1 MKPEAGKPKRR
12 RDIPT
17 SDKWDTTRLY
27 ASHDS
32 WLGHANRL
40 RQSSEATAQLFA
52 DTIPTADTLVSAL
65 DAYDHIMMEAEK
77 LRHYAFLNHAVDAL
91 DHTNRRQQELML
103 QLDAAI
109 EEAWSF
115 LTPSIL
121 AIPEETLRHYY
132 RDSPRLQPHSVRLE
146 RIRRLGP
153 HTLDRTGQHLMATYG
168 ALADASHRAF
178 SALVQTDMVF
188 GKLETPVGSKALER
202 SNLSWFLRQ
211 PDRTLRAAAYQ
222 RYLGAFDAH
231 KHTLATI
238 YRGSI
243 HQDIYQSKIH
253 HYTSSRDMVL
263 YPDAVDESVHST
275 LIESIRKRLPTFH
288 AYFALKRQALGL
300 DRLKPYDLFVPIV
313 KASPVHIPYD
323 EAVGLVCASVSMLGR
338 DFCDTLEQGLLD
350 GWVDRYGNVGKH
362 SGAFTAS
369 CYLSDPAVLLNYKED
384 VLQSL
389 FTMAHEGAHAMHTWY
404 SIRHNP
410 FSRYAYSILEA
421 ETVANVH
428 ERLLAS
434 YLIDRETDVQRK
446 AFLLEQQV
454 EGMLAKL
461 LRQTMLAD
469 FEHQMHCGEEEGR
482 PFTLETM
489 RSVYRDLLVHYYGPD
504 VDFDPLSD
512 LEFLTIGHFYQA
524 YYVYTYPVGAAAS
537 LVLADKLVAHDP
549 EAIES
554 YLALL
559 KRGGSRYPV
568 DSLAAAGCPIG
579 SSGTYEKAMDEF
591 AQAVT
596 AFARAL
602 ENVSSRT

>member
-1 MKPEAGKPKRR
+1 MKQEAGKPKRR

-17 SDKWDTTRLY
+17 SAKWDTTRLY
-27 ASHDS
+27 PSHDS

-40 RQSSEATAQLFA
+40 RQSSEATARLFV
-52 DTIPTADTLVSAL
+52 DTLASADILASAL
-65 DAYDHIMMEAEK
+65 DAYDKIMMEAEK
-77 LRHYAFLNHAVDAL
+77 LRHYAFLNLAVDAL
-91 DHTNRRQQELML
+91 DHTNRQQQELML

-121 AIPEETLRHYY
+121 AIPEGTLQHYY

-153 HTLDRTGQHLMATYG
+153 HTLDRTGQHIMAAYG
-168 ALADASHRAF
+168 GLADASGRAF

-188 GKLETPVGSKALER
+188 GKLETPEGPKALER
-202 SNLSWFLRQ
+202 SNLSWFLRH
-211 PDRTLRAAAYQ
+211 PDRTLRKQAYQ
-222 RYLGAFDAH
+222 RYFGAFDAR
-231 KHTLATI
+231 KHALATI

-253 HYTSSRDMVL
+253 HYTSSREMAL
-263 YPDAVDESVHST
+263 YPDAVDESVHSV
-275 LIESIRKRLPTFH
+275 LIDSIRKRLPTFH
-288 AYFALKRQALGL
+288 AYFTLKRQVMGL
-300 DRLKPYDLFVPIV
+300 DRLKPYDLYVPIV
-313 KASPVHIPYD
+313 KASPVHIPYE

-338 DFCDTLEQGLLD
+338 EFCDTLKQGLLD

-362 SGAFTAS
+362 PGAFTAS

-384 VLQSL
+384 VLQNL
-389 FTMAHEGAHAMHTWY
+389 FTLAHEGAHAMHTWY

-410 FSRYAYSILEA
+410 FSHYAYSILEA

-446 AFLLEQQV
+446 AYLLEQQL

-469 FEHQMHCGEEEGR
+469 FEHQVHREEEAGR
-482 PFTLETM
+482 PFTLEGM
-489 RSVYRDLLVHYYGPD
+489 RSVYRELLVLYYGAD
-504 VDFDPLSD
+504 VDFDPPSD
-512 LEFLTIGHFYQA
+512 LECFTIGHFYQA
-524 YYVYTYPVGAAAS
+524 YYAYTYPVGAVSS
-537 LVLADKLVAHDP
+537 LVIADRLVKGDP
-549 EAIES
+549 EAVES

-559 KRGGSRYPV
+559 KRGGSLYPM
-568 DSLAAAGCPIG
+568 DSLAAAGSPIG
-579 SSGTYEKAMDEF
+579 SSGTYDKAMDEF

-596 AFARAL
+596 AFARIV
-602 ENVSSRT
+602 ENVSPRT

>member
-1 MKPEAGKPKRR
+1 MKPEVGKPKRR

-17 SDKWDTTRLY
+17 SAKWDTTRLY

-40 RQSSEATAQLFA
+40 RQSSEATAQLFV

-77 LRHYAFLNHAVDAL
+77 LRHYAFLNHAVDSL
-91 DHTNRRQQELML
+91 DHTHRKQQELML

-121 AIPEETLRHYY
+121 VIPEETLQHYY
-132 RDSPRLQPHSVRLE
+132 HDSPHLRSHCVRLE

-153 HTLDRTGQHLMATYG
+153 HTLDRTGQQIMSAYG

-178 SALVQTDMVF
+178 SALVQTDMSF
-188 GKLETPVGSKALER
+188 GKLDTPEGPKALDR
-202 SNLSWFLRQ
+202 SNLSWFLRH
-211 PDRTLRAAAYQ
+211 PDRTLRARAYH
-222 RYLGAFDAH
+222 RYLGAFDTH
-231 KHTLATI
+231 KHALATI
-238 YRGSI
+238 FRGSI
-243 HQDIYQSKIH
+243 HQDIYQSKVH
-253 HYTSSRDMVL
+253 HYASSREMVL
-263 YPDAVDESVHST
+263 YPDAIDESVHSV
-275 LIESIRKRLPTFH
+275 LIESIRMRLSTFH
-288 AYFALKRQALGL
+288 DYFALKRQALGL

-338 DFCDTLEQGLLD
+338 DFCDTLEQGLLG

-362 SGAFTAS
+362 SGSFTAS
-369 CYLSDPAVLLNYKED
+369 CYLSDPAVLLNYKEN
-384 VLQSL
+384 VLQNL
-389 FTMAHEGAHAMHTWY
+389 FTLAHEGAHAMHTWY
-404 SIRHNP
+404 SIHHNP

-446 AFLLEQQV
+446 AYLLEQQV

-469 FEHQMHCGEEEGR
+469 FEHQVHCEEEAGR
-482 PFTLETM
+482 PLTLESM
-489 RSVYRDLLVHYYGPD
+489 RSLYRDLLVHYYGPD

-524 YYVYTYPVGAAAS
+524 YYVYTYPVGAASS
-537 LVLADKLVAHDP
+537 LVLADKLAARDP
-549 EAIES
+549 EAIER

-568 DSLAAAGCPIG
+568 DSLAAAGGPIG
-579 SSGTYEKAMDEF
+579 SSETYEKAMDRF
-591 AQAVT
+591 AQVVA
-596 AFARAL
+596 AFARSL
-602 ENVSSRT
+602 EKLPPQT

>member
-1 MKPEAGKPKRR
+1 MKPNAGKPKRR
-12 RDIPT
+12 RDIPI
-17 SDKWDTTRLY
+17 SAKWDTTRLY
-27 ASHDS
+27 ASHES
-32 WLGHANRL
+32 WHESANRL
-40 RQSSEATAQLFA
+40 RQSSGETARLFV
-52 DTIPTADTLVSAL
+52 DTIASADTLASAL

-91 DHTNRRQQELML
+91 DHTNREQQALMV

-115 LTPSIL
+115 LTPAIL
-121 AIPEETLRHYY
+121 AIPEVTLQEYCRK
-132 RDSPRLQPHSVRLE
+132 SPRLQVHSVRLE

-153 HTLDRTGQHLMATYG
+153 HTLNPTGQHIMAAYG
-168 ALADASHRAF
+168 ALADASSRAF
-178 SALVQTDMVF
+178 TALVQTDMVF
-188 GKLETPVGSKALER
+188 GKLETPAGPKVLER
-202 SNLSWFLRQ
+202 SNLSWFLRH
-211 PDRTLRAAAYQ
+211 PDRTLRTTAYR

-231 KHTLATI
+231 KHTLATM
-238 YRGSI
+238 YRGSV
-243 HQDIYQSKIH
+243 HQDIYQSKIRN
-253 HYTSSRDMVL
+253 YTSSREMVL
-263 YPDAVDESVHST
+263 YPDAVDESVHSV
-275 LIESIRKRLPTFH
+275 LIAGIRKRLPTFH

-313 KASPVHIPYD
+313 KASPVHIPYK

-338 DFCDTLEQGLLD
+338 EFCDTLEKGLLD
-350 GWVDRYGNVGKH
+350 GWVDRYGNAGKH

-369 CYLSDPAVLLNYKED
+369 CYLSEPAVLLNYKED
-384 VLQSL
+384 VLQNL
-389 FTMAHEGAHAMHTWY
+389 FTLAHEGAHAMHTWY

-410 FSRYAYSILEA
+410 FSQYAYSILEA

-428 ERLLAS
+428 ERLLAT
-434 YLIDRETDVQRK
+434 YLIDRETDMQRK

-469 FEHQMHCGEEEGR
+469 FEHQMHCGEEAGR
-482 PFTLETM
+482 PFTLESM

-537 LVLADKLVAHDP
+537 LVLTDKLVARDP
-549 EAIES
+549 KVIES

-579 SSGTYEKAMDEF
+579 SSGMYEQAMDEL
-591 AQAVT
+591 AQSVT
-596 AFARAL
+596 AFARSL